1 MKKHTVLLLL
11 ILSFSQIFGMPSKD
25 DFNKK
30 FIEVASKGNPTVV

>member
-1 MKKHTVLLLL
+1 MKINFIL
-11 ILSFSQIFGMPSKD
+11 ILSILFNFIHTTPSKY